1 MQSSGW
7 SVGDWVIYRKPKRS
21 NVPGPRARNVVPAT
35 RGESYSYTVDKYW
48 VVKEL
53 LGDDRLLLQTRRGK
67 QHEVSVHDPLLRRPR
82 IWDRWLLR
90 RRFNAVLNSL
100 DDEE

>member
-1 MQSSGW
+1 MRSSGW

-21 NVPGPRARNVVPAT
+21 TAPGPRARNVVPAS

-53 LGDDRLLLQTRRGK
+53 LGDDQLLLQTRRGK
-67 QHEVSVHDPLLRRPR
+67 HHKVSADDPSLRKPHL
-82 IWDRWLLR
+82 WERWLLR
-90 RRFNAVLNSL
+90 GRFRAVEDSIQTGK
-100 DDEE
+100 